1 MPCLPILLTSV
12 SRRITKELTMAAPVK
27 TSLRE
32 TQRLQTRER
41 VLGAALAEF
50 RRSGMAT
57 AEVSAIIA
65 AAGVAHGTFF
75 FHFPTKEHVLLELE
89 SREEARMAGELTRF
103 LARPHDVAFVLHE
116 VARLVVD
123 LEERLGGPLFKD
135 FLGIH
140 FSPTRPRRDEEWTDH
155 PVIVLLVR
163 EIQRARD
170 LGKVHAEVDPFYS
183 AVFFLL
189 GVYGA
194 LSTTPSGVARDTM
207 LNELIATA
215 IRSLEPR

>member
-1 MPCLPILLTSV
+1 MTSQVRTSV
-12 SRRITKELTMAAPVK
+12 
-27 TSLRE
+27 RE
-32 TQRLQTRER
+32 AQRLQTRQR

-50 RRSGMAT
+50 QRSGMAA
-57 AEVSAIIA
+57 AEVSAIIS

-89 SREEARMAGELTRF
+89 AREEARLAAELARF
-103 LARPHDVAFVLHE
+103 LGKPHGLADALTE
-116 VARLVVD
+116 AARLVVD
-123 LEERLGGPLFKD
+123 LEQRLGGPLFRD

-140 FSPTRPRRDEEWTDH
+140 FSPTRPKRDEEWTDH
-155 PVIVLLVR
+155 PVIVLLVK

-170 LGKVHAEVDPFYS
+170 LGEVHAEVDPFYS

-189 GVYGA
+189 GIYGA
-194 LSTTPSGVARDTM
+194 LSTTPSGAARDTM
-207 LNELIATA
+207 VAELIATA

>member
-1 MPCLPILLTSV
+1 MTAQV
-12 SRRITKELTMAAPVK
+12 R

-32 TQRLQTRER
+32 AQRLQTRQR

-50 RRSGMAT
+50 QRAGMAG
-57 AEVSAIIA
+57 AEVSAIIS

-89 SREEARMAGELTRF
+89 TREEARMAVELARF
-103 LARPHDVAFVLHE
+103 LTEPHDLEAVLAVA
-116 VARLVVD
+116 ARLVVD
-123 LEERLGGPLFKD
+123 LEQRLGSPLFRD

-140 FSPTRPRRDEEWTDH
+140 FSPTRPKHNEEWTDH

-163 EIQRARD
+163 EIQQARD
-170 LGKVHAEVDPFYS
+170 LGEVHADVDPFYS

-194 LSTTPSGVARDTM
+194 LSATPSGSARDRM
-207 LNELIATA
+207 LNELVATA
-215 IRSLEPR
+215 VRSLEPR

>member
-1 MPCLPILLTSV
+1 MTAQVRTSV
-12 SRRITKELTMAAPVK
+12 
-27 TSLRE
+27 RE
-32 TQRLQTRER
+32 TQRLQTRQR

-50 RRSGMAT
+50 QRSGMAA
-57 AEVSAIIA
+57 AEVSAIIS

-89 SREEARMAGELTRF
+89 TREEARLAVELARF
-103 LARPHDVAFVLHE
+103 LGAGHDLSAVLTE

-123 LEERLGGPLFKD
+123 LEQRLGGPLFRD

-140 FSPTRPRRDEEWTDH
+140 FSPTRPKRDEEWTDH
-155 PVIVLLVR
+155 PVIVLLVK

-170 LGKVHAEVDPFYS
+170 LGEVHAEVDPFYS

-194 LSTTPSGVARDTM
+194 LSTTPSGAARNTM
-207 LNELIATA
+207 LAELVAA
-215 IRSLEPR
+215 AVRSLEPR